1 MLHIEYIMILFKII
15 CGQHM
20 LLFNIMK
27 NGQLASIGQNTP
39 GLWN

>member
-1 MLHIEYIMILFKII
+1 MLHIEYIMILFKIL
-15 CGQHM
+15 CAPHV
-20 LLFNIMK
+20 LLLNIMK